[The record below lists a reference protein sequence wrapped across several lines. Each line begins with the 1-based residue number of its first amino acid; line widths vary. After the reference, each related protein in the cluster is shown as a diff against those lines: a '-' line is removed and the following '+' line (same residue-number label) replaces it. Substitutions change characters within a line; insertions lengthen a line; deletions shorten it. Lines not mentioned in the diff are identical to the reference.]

1 MRTTLNLDEKLY
13 NDAVKAT
20 GIEEKTRLIHTGLQA
35 LIRTAAYRK
44 LANLRGSIK
53 NAKAPPRRKYS

>member
-13 NDAVKAT
+13 HDAVKAT
-20 GIEEKTRLIHTGLQA
+20 GIEEKTRLIHKGLEA
-35 LIRTAAYRK
+35 LVRTAAYRK
-44 LANLRGSIK
+44 LANLQGAVK